1 MKTLKFCLI
10 TSLAMFSLATQAQ
23 TIMIRDATVYT
34 MGKDGRLENTDVLIS
49 DGKIQKIGKDLS
61 VPQDTSVFEAAGKPL
76 TPGFF
81 AGITDI
87 GITEVSAVQESSDG
101 SLDLGSLDLK
111 GMRPEFDVTPAY
123 NPNSSLVPVTRIEGF
138 SFTLLGAGSKGSIF
152 GGQGRMVAFDGGYE
166 SFIGNRVLFINVGR
180 DASSLSGGS
189 RAGQWMLLKQA
200 MDEADNPPAS
210 NETGLLTRAGRR
222 TLSSYTD
229 AGKVIF
235 NVDRASDI
243 LEVLKFASSYDLQAV
258 ISGGAEAWM
267 VARQLALAEVP
278 VLLNPLSNL
287 PGNFDSL
294 GSRLDNAAILHAA
307 GVVVAISGAGSHNA
321 RKQRQLAGNA
331 VSYGLPHEAGV
342 AALTSNPARIFGF
355 TDNQGTIKR
364 NNPANV
370 VLWSGDPLEVTS
382 VAEKVIINGDLIPM
396 ESRQTKLRDRYLPQ
410 DPDMPRAYIK
420 P

>member
-1 MKTLKFCLI
+1 MKTLKSI
-10 TSLAMFSLATQAQ
+10 MIASLAMFSIVAQAQ
-23 TIMIRDATVYT
+23 TIMIRGATVHT
-34 MGKDGRLENTDVLIS
+34 MGKDGTLENTDVLIS
-49 DGKIQKIGKDLS
+49 DGKIQKIGKDLT
-61 VPQDTSVFEAAGKPL
+61 VPQDISVFEAGGKPL

-81 AGITDI
+81 AGVTNI

-101 SLDLGSLDLK
+101 SLELK
-111 GMRPEFDVTPAY
+111 EMRPEFDVVPAY
-123 NPNSSLVPVTRIEGF
+123 NPNSSLIPVTRIEGF
-138 SFTLLGAGSKGSIF
+138 SFTLLGAGAKGSIF

-166 SFIGNRVLFINVGR
+166 SFIGNPVLFINVGR

-189 RAGQWMLLKQA
+189 RAGQWMLLNQA

-222 TLSSYTD
+222 TLSSFTNG
-229 AGKVIF
+229 GKVIF

-243 LEVLKFASSYDLQAV
+243 LEVLKFASNYDLQAV

-267 VARQLALAEVP
+267 VAKQLSVAKVP
-278 VLLNPLSNL
+278 VLLNPLTNL

-294 GSRLDNAAILHAA
+294 GSRLDNAAILQAV
-307 GVVVAISGAGSHNA
+307 GVTVAISGAGSHNA

-331 VSYGLPHEAGV
+331 VSYGLPHGAGI

-364 NNPANV
+364 NKPANV

-382 VAEKVIINGDLIPM
+382 VAEKVIINGELIPM
-396 ESRQTKLRDRYLPQ
+396 ESRQTKLRDRYLPH
-410 DPDMPRAYIK
+410 DLAMPRAYVK